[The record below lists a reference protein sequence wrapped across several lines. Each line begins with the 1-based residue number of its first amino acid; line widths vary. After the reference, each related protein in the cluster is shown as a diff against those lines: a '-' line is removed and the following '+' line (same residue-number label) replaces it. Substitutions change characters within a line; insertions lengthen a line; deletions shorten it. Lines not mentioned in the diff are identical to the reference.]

1 MPNKSSE
8 TANDLSVPWN
18 DAVRFVRQLSHDLR
32 NDLNALE
39 LQSAYIS
46 ELVHDEE
53 SQREVKRLREILSG
67 FNSTL
72 QQLSKKVG
80 DVTPDLIAYPAAD
93 FLADLRAEID
103 RAFPEQRHQITWDVE
118 VDGILKIDPQLLSEM
133 FAELFANA
141 FCHGH
146 DSGPLR
152 ARARI
157 ENGRLLFTL
166 IEPKAEF
173 NSVTENW
180 GREPLRNVSQRHY
193 GLGLNRA
200 HRIVEG
206 HGGELRARYD
216 PQAAALLSTVT
227 LPVCSQHSGAS

>member
-1 MPNKSSE
+1 MPNKFSE
-8 TANDLSVPWN
+8 TGNDLNVPWN
-18 DAVRFVRQLSHDLR
+18 DAVRFVRQLTHDLR

-46 ELVHDEE
+46 ELVQDEE
-53 SQREVKRLREILSG
+53 SQREVKRLREILAG
-67 FNSTL
+67 FNSAL
-72 QQLSKKVG
+72 QRLSQKVG
-80 DVTPDLIAYPAAD
+80 DVTPNLIAYPAAD

-103 RAFPEQRHQITWDVE
+103 RAFPEQRNQITWDVE

-141 FCHGH
+141 FRHGR

-157 ENGRLLFTL
+157 EDGRLLFTL
-166 IEPKAEF
+166 LEPKAGF
-173 NSVTENW
+173 DSLTENW
-180 GREPLRNVSQRHY
+180 GREPLRNISQRHY

-200 HRIVEG
+200 LRIVEA
-206 HGGELRARYD
+206 HGGELRVRYD
-216 PQAAALLSTVT
+216 AQTAALLSTVT
-227 LPVCSQHSGAS
+227 LPVSSQHSGAS